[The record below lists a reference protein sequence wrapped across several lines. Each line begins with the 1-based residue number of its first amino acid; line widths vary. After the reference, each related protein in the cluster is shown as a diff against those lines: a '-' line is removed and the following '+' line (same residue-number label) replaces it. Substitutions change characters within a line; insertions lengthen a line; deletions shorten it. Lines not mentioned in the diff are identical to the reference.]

1 VLIANIK
8 GAFYMLCKDL
18 KVVNLNITE
27 DNYQYK
33 ALFRLCTDESCMD
46 IDMENLSDNTLLEEI
61 KKTFFLEDSIEE
73 IKNIITEKVME
84 ASKIESRI
92 VEGKNCCDETKDKKV
107 QRDIDSLSTS

>member
-1 VLIANIK
+1 
-8 GAFYMLCKDL
+8 MLCKDL

-33 ALFRLCTDESCMD
+33 ALFRLCTEDKCMD
-46 IDMENLSDNTLLEEI
+46 IDMENFDTALLEEI
-61 KKTFFLEDSIEE
+61 KRTFSLEDSVEE
-73 IKNIITEKVME
+73 IKNTIMEKVME

-92 VEGKNCCDETKDKKV
+92 VEGENCCSENSDMKT

>member
-1 VLIANIK
+1 
-8 GAFYMLCKDL
+8 MHCKDL

-33 ALFRLCTDESCMD
+33 ALFRLCTEDKCID
-46 IDMENLSDNTLLEEI
+46 IDMESLSDNAVLEEI
-61 KKTFFLEDSIEE
+61 KKTFYVEDSIEE
-73 IKNIITEKVME
+73 INSIITEKVME

-92 VEGKNCCDETKDKKV
+92 KEGKEGSSENKDKKT

>member
-1 VLIANIK
+1 
-8 GAFYMLCKDL
+8 MLCKDL

-46 IDMENLSDNTLLEEI
+46 IDMENISDNTLLEEI
-61 KKTFFLEDSIEE
+61 KKTFSLEESLEE
-73 IKNIITEKVME
+73 IKTIITEKVME

-92 VEGKNCCDETKDKKV
+92 VEGNSCSEEKTDRKA